1 MDGFKTWILSVCG
14 AMILSSLFKTILAD
28 SSLKKSV
35 NIFFSLFIL
44 FYTVVPL
51 SNAFGEN
58 KRTESEITTQSNYDE
73 IFDDAYERI
82 VEQSISNVCSEL
94 SVDISDIQIKAYS
107 NKDGILCVESIKV
120 DIIQKEKAQE
130 VENAINKQLGF
141 EVDVC

>member
-1 MDGFKTWILSVCG
+1 MCG
-14 AMILSSLFKTILAD
+14 AMILSSLFKTILSD

-73 IFDDAYERI
+73 IFDEAYERI

-130 VENAINKQLGF
+130 VKNAINKQLGF

>member
-14 AMILSSLFKTILAD
+14 AMILSSLFKMILSD

-51 SNAFGEN
+51 SGAVGEG
-58 KRTESEITTQSNYDE
+58 KKAESEITAESNYGE
-73 IFDDAYERI
+73 IFDEAYKRI
-82 VEQSISNVCSEL
+82 VEQSISNVCAEI
-94 SVDISDIQIKAYS
+94 SVDISDIQIEAYS
-107 NKDGILCVESIKV
+107 YDDGILCVESIKV
-120 DIIQKEKAQE
+120 DIVQNEKARE
-130 VENAINKQLGF
+130 AENAINKQLGF

>member
-14 AMILSSLFKTILAD
+14 AMILSSLFKMILSD

-51 SNAFGEN
+51 SSAFGESKIN
-58 KRTESEITTQSNYDE
+58 ESEITAESNYGE
-73 IFDDAYERI
+73 IFDEAYKRI
-82 VEQSISNVCSEL
+82 VERSISNVCAEISA
-94 SVDISDIQIKAYS
+94 DISDIQIEAYS
-107 NKDGILCVESIKV
+107 NDDGILCVESIKV
-120 DIIQKEKAQE
+120 DIVQNEKAQE
-130 VENAINKQLGF
+130 AENAIKKQLGF

>member
-14 AMILSSLFKTILAD
+14 AMILSSLFKMILSD

-51 SNAFGEN
+51 SSAFGESQKN
-58 KRTESEITTQSNYDE
+58 ESEITAESNYGE
-73 IFDDAYERI
+73 IFDEAYKRI
-82 VEQSISNVCSEL
+82 VEQSISNVCAEI
-94 SVDISDIQIKAYS
+94 SVDISDIQIEAYS
-107 NKDGILCVESIKV
+107 NDDGILYVESIKV
-120 DIIQKEKAQE
+120 DIVQNEKAQE
-130 VENAINKQLGF
+130 TENAINKQLGF

>member
-14 AMILSSLFKTILAD
+14 AMILSSLFKMILSD

-51 SNAFGEN
+51 SGSIVESE
-58 KRTESEITTQSNYDE
+58 KTESEITAESNYGE
-73 IFDDAYERI
+73 IFDEAYKKI
-82 VEQSISNVCSEL
+82 VEQSISNVCAKL
-94 SVDISDIQIKAYS
+94 SADISDIQIEAYS
-107 NKDGILCVESIKV
+107 NDDGILCVESIKV
-120 DIIQKEKAQE
+120 DIIQNEKAQE
-130 VENAINKQLGF
+130 VKNAINKQLGF

>member
-14 AMILSSLFKTILAD
+14 AMILSSLFKMILSD

-51 SNAFGEN
+51 SGAIVES
-58 KRTESEITTQSNYDE
+58 KKTESEITAESNYDE
-73 IFDDAYERI
+73 IFDEAYKKI
-82 VEQSISNVCSEL
+82 VEQSISNVCAKL
-94 SVDISDIQIKAYS
+94 SADISDIQIKAYS
-107 NKDGILCVESIKV
+107 NNDGILCVESIKV
-120 DIIQKEKAQE
+120 DIIQNEKAQE
-130 VENAINKQLGF
+130 VKNAINKQLGF